1 GTTSWLVTDPVSAR
15 GRGGFSGRPP
25 TELCAVAVGTADGRA
40 MLEPGRIGGVGWLM
54 IALLV
59 GAVAAVIGAEWPRLS
74 ARFGNEARER
84 RERARRKGQ
93 LKLLRTETEE
103 FAASVE
109 RDLDQLPTI
118 EETDRKR

>member
-1 GTTSWLVTDPVSAR
+1 
-15 GRGGFSGRPP
+15 
-25 TELCAVAVGTADGRA
+25 
-40 MLEPGRIGGVGWLM
+40 MGWLM

-59 GAVAAVIGAEWPRLS
+59 GTVAAVIGAEWPRVS
-74 ARFGNEARER
+74 ARFGNEARHR
-84 RERARRKGQ
+84 RERTRRKSQ

>member
-1 GTTSWLVTDPVSAR
+1 
-15 GRGGFSGRPP
+15 
-25 TELCAVAVGTADGRA
+25 
-40 MLEPGRIGGVGWLM
+40 M

-59 GAVAAVIGAEWPRLS
+59 GTVAAVVGAEWPRLS
-74 ARFGNEARER
+74 QKFGNEARDR
-84 RERARRKGQ
+84 RERARRKSQ

>member
-1 GTTSWLVTDPVSAR
+1 
-15 GRGGFSGRPP
+15 
-25 TELCAVAVGTADGRA
+25 
-40 MLEPGRIGGVGWLM
+40 VGWLM

-59 GAVAAVIGAEWPRLS
+59 GTVAALVGAEWPRVS
-74 ARFGNEARER
+74 AKFGNEARHR
-84 RERARRKGQ
+84 RERARRKSQ

>member
-1 GTTSWLVTDPVSAR
+1 MGEQCW
-15 GRGGFSGRPP
+15 
-25 TELCAVAVGTADGRA
+25 
-40 MLEPGRIGGVGWLM
+40 EPGRIGGVGWLM